1 MMKLLLRLIF
11 LLVASTLTLSACAR
25 SEETTSAEIPSPIAS
40 SPRFPAA
47 INALPDNLTA
57 STLNATYSQPD
68 GAFEISFPE
77 GYQYQPTE
85 SGLIFYSDDEA
96 FRGEVVFGAAQGES
110 YSNEQL
116 EAFLK
121 QAYRTN
127 LNLTEVDW
135 QQTAVQPDGS
145 VRIDW
150 VGKDPG
156 ENVLD
161 AESFIE
167 QRNDTIYILTLSG
180 INAPYTN
187 YLEDAQAIVNSYRV
201 QQDTPS
207 ESAPSDSPTPDS
219 TPDQTAPEESAE

>member
-1 MMKLLLRLIF
+1 MMKPVLRLIF

-25 SEETTSAEIPSPIAS
+25 SEETTSAEIPAPIAA
-40 SPRFPAA
+40 SPRFPTA
-47 INALPDNLTA
+47 INALPENQTP
-57 STLNATYSQPD
+57 STLNATYRQPN

-85 SGLIFYSDDEA
+85 SGLIFYSEDEA
-96 FRGEVVFGAAQGES
+96 FRGEVVFGSAQGET
-110 YSNEQL
+110 YTNEQL
-116 EAFLK
+116 EEFLK
-121 QAYRTN
+121 QAYRAN

-167 QRNDTIYILTLSG
+167 QRGDTIYILTLSG
-180 INAPYTN
+180 INASYTD

-201 QQDTPS
+201 QQEATP
-207 ESAPSDSPTPDS
+207 EATTQTP
-219 TPDQTAPEESAE
+219 ASAEAGEDNADSAE

>member
-1 MMKLLLRLIF
+1 MFFEHPPLMKPALRLIF
-11 LLVASTLTLSACAR
+11 LLIVSTVALSACTR
-25 SEETTSAEIPSPIAS
+25 SGKTTSIEPSPTAS
-40 SPRFPAA
+40 EPQLPAA
-47 INALPDNLTA
+47 IA
-57 STLNATYSQPD
+57 SFATPTPSPSALNATYSQPD

-77 GYQYQPTE
+77 GFEYQETE
-85 SGLIFYSDDEA
+85 SGLLFYTQDQV
-96 FRGEVVFGAAQGES
+96 FRGEVVFGSAQGEQ
-110 YSNEQL
+110 YTNEQL

-156 ENVLD
+156 NNVLD

-167 QRNDTIYILTLSG
+167 QRGDTIYILTLSG
-180 INAPYTN
+180 INTPYTD

-201 QQDTPS
+201 S
-207 ESAPSDSPTPDS
+207 REAVRAEVESSGG
-219 TPDQTAPEESAE
+219 

>member
-1 MMKLLLRLIF
+1 MMKPALRLVF
-11 LLVASTLTLSACAR
+11 WLVVSTVTLSACIR
-25 SEETTSAEIPSPIAS
+25 SNVTGSAEIPSPVAS
-40 SPRFPAA
+40 RPRFPDA
-47 INALPDNLTA
+47 IPPLANPTA
-57 STLNATYSQPD
+57 SPSALNAKYTQPD

-77 GYQYQPTE
+77 GYQYQQTDT
-85 SGLIFYSDDEA
+85 GLIFYSEDEA
-96 FRGEVVFGAAQGES
+96 FRGEVVFGSAQGEE
-110 YSNEQL
+110 YTNEQL

-156 ENVLD
+156 DNVLD

-167 QRNDTIYILTLSG
+167 QRGDTIYILTLSG
-180 INAPYTN
+180 INTPYVD

-201 QQDTPS
+201 QTEVVQAESEDTQ
-207 ESAPSDSPTPDS
+207 E
-219 TPDQTAPEESAE
+219 

>member
-1 MMKLLLRLIF
+1 MFFKHPPPMKSALRLAC
-11 LLVASTLTLSACAR
+11 LLMVSTVAIAACTR
-25 SEETTSAEIPSPIAS
+25 NTDKTTRTESSPIAS
-40 SPRFPAA
+40 PSPV
-47 INALPDNLTA
+47 ALPSLPTSTPSPSALTV
-57 STLNATYSQPD
+57 TYTQPD

-77 GYQYQPTE
+77 GFEHQPTE
-85 SGLIFYSDDEA
+85 SGLVFYTQDEA
-96 FRGEVVFGAAQGES
+96 FRGEVVFGSAQGEQ
-110 YSNEQL
+110 YTNEQL

-145 VRIDW
+145 IRIDW

-167 QRNDTIYILTLSG
+167 QRGDTIYILTLSG
-180 INAPYTN
+180 INTPYTD

-201 QQDTPS
+201 AREVVPA
-207 ESAPSDSPTPDS
+207 EAGNR
-219 TPDQTAPEESAE
+219 EE